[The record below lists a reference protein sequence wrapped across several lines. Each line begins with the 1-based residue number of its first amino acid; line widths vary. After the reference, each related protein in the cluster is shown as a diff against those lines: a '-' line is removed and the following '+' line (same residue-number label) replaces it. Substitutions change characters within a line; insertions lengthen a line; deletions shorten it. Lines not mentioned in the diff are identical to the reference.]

1 MSSVPIAPRHPNRS
15 WSIDAQLVSLST
27 QLGSPRARFALAAP
41 VISEPITLNEA
52 RDLSVTAV
60 GLKDRLTSDRQ
71 LRKLFPCCGRLFF
84 FQLHGTTTELLGTMT
99 GVVRIVDQRLAAV
112 EGPIHVLFIAALLIA
127 FGVVAA
133 AGVFSFS
140 SRRVDAGVLSVR
152 GWGPGRVG
160 VKAALESALPS
171 VVGAVA
177 GFLVATATIA
187 WLGPEGIVEP
197 SARSAALVGS
207 LIATVAVIALVGT
220 VTAFVFA
227 SKHEPRA
234 GLARLVMFLPWEV
247 LALGGAYVMVRHLR
261 SGGGVTGTTVERPAS
276 AAFLFP
282 MLLALGVAIV
292 AARAVAVA
300 LTRRRGGDASRVS
313 AWYLAVRRLASSSRL
328 ASLFLIAA
336 SLALAVFV
344 ASQAMVS
351 SLRTTVDAKAKVF
364 VGSDVRAAD
373 RSRYPGPAG
382 PGFPRH
388 HRDAIPADGPVHG
401 HRPAVRHDGDRS
413 RHVRVG
419 RVSGTTRSPN
429 GRCPS

>member
-1 MSSVPIAPRHPNRS
+1 MS
-15 WSIDAQLVSLST
+15 
-27 QLGSPRARFALAAP
+27 
-41 VISEPITLNEA
+41 
-52 RDLSVTAV
+52 
-60 GLKDRLTSDRQ
+60 
-71 LRKLFPCCGRLFF
+71 
-84 FQLHGTTTELLGTMT
+84 
-99 GVVRIVDQRLAAV
+99 
-112 EGPIHVLFIAALLIA
+112 
-127 FGVVAA
+127 
-133 AGVFSFS
+133 
-140 SRRVDAGVLSVR
+140 
-152 GWGPGRVG
+152 
-160 VKAALESALPS
+160 KAALESALPS

-177 GFLVATATIA
+177 GFLVATATVA

-207 LIATVAVIALVGT
+207 LIATVAVIVLVGT

-227 SKHEPRA
+227 SKHEPRT
-234 GLARLVMFLPWEV
+234 GLARLVIFLPWEV
-247 LALGGAYVMVRHLR
+247 LALGGAYVMMRHLR

-351 SLRTTVDAKAKVF
+351 SLRTTVEAKAKVF
-364 VGSDVRAAD
+364 VGSDVRLQI
-373 RSRYPGPAG
+373 GPDTQV
-382 PGFPRH
+382 PPDLGFP
-388 HRDAIPADGPVHG
+388 ATIATPIPADGPVHG
-401 HRPAVRHDGDRS
+401 HRPGVRHDLDRS
-413 RHVRVG
+413 RHVRVC
-419 RVSGTTRSPN
+419 RVLERRVLRTVGA
-429 GRCPS
+429 